1 MALQIFLLKIVDH
14 LLDRTSQRE
23 RMSYYTNSVYSIPSS
38 KVKAEM
44 PEAVGENRAFLP
56 NETWVVLGYV
66 KDEKH
71 LEWIRKVGLYN
82 FRTGTQNGS
91 VRLSR
96 NLVSSRYL
104 LLHSHGK
111 SICFTRLADEGPRVF
126 RRSDLLKMGY
136 PPSENEEKK
145 KNDIYIVFRLEP
157 QNTEHEWLQ
166 YHWMM
171 KDLFDDKGSQSATP
185 KTVRLSDLMLK
196 AKNQEP

>member
-1 MALQIFLLKIVDH
+1 
-14 LLDRTSQRE
+14 
-23 RMSYYTNSVYSIPSS
+23 
-38 KVKAEM
+38 
-44 PEAVGENRAFLP
+44 
-56 NETWVVLGYV
+56 
-66 KDEKH
+66 
-71 LEWIRKVGLYN
+71 
-82 FRTGTQNGS
+82 
-91 VRLSR
+91 
-96 NLVSSRYL
+96 
-104 LLHSHGK
+104 
-111 SICFTRLADEGPRVF
+111 
-126 RRSDLLKMGY
+126 MGY